1 MKIFRNII
9 ILCIMMLS
17 VTMTGYGI
25 FKRSSKSKKEVYINF
40 LDATHKNEMNVFWDS
55 YSKTFFD
62 GKKNAKTPNEK
73 EISDFLRNSGKTVE
87 FYNKNIEEVES
98 VINKSPKREK
108 LDMAVRNYINFLKE
122 ERKAMIELID
132 FYKNGFHKDENNFQK
147 ENDLHV
153 NYLNVSQ
160 KGKNVFEIFAT
171 EVQKFENGEK

>member
-1 MKIFRNII
+1 M
-9 ILCIMMLS
+9 
-17 VTMTGYGI
+17 
-25 FKRSSKSKKEVYINF
+25 
-40 LDATHKNEMNVFWDS
+40 
-55 YSKTFFD
+55 
-62 GKKNAKTPNEK
+62 
-73 EISDFLRNSGKTVE
+73 RNSGKTVE

-108 LDMAVRNYINFLKE
+108 LDTAVRNYINFLKE